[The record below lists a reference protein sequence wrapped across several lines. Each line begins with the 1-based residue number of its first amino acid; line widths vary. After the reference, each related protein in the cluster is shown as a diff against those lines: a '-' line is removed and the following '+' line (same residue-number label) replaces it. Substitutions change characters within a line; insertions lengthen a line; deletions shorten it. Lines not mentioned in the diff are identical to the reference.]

1 MKQFVTHYVTAE
13 VKVYLAALAYFTAM
27 TMFSVWYV

>member
-1 MKQFVTHYVTAE
+1 MKQFITHHVTAE

-27 TMFSVWYV
+27 TIFSVLYV